1 MDINLLLSLLTNL
14 ILVSVLAKENKKT
27 YKTKTRNF
35 KRFHVMDME
44 EMRKYFLN
52 KERNKNNF
60 PKRKMKE
67 KTTKSMKRKQL

>member
-1 MDINLLLSLLTNL
+1 VLAKVVYSL
-14 ILVSVLAKENKKT
+14 LAKENKKT

-52 KERNKNNF
+52 KERKDYEIN
-60 PKRKMKE
+60 E
-67 KTTKSMKRKQL
+67 KKTVITVVIANIS